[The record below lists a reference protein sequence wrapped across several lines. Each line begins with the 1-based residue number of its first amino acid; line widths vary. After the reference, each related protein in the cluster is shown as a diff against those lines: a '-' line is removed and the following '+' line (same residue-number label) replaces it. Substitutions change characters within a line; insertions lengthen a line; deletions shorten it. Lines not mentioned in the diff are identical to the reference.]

1 MPNSS
6 PSRFDGKTAIVTGA
20 GAGIGR
26 ATVLRLHAEGAR
38 VIGTDISRERLDLL
52 ATELGTDNL
61 VGAAVDV
68 SAEYTSMAPP
78 GSGS

>member
-38 VIGTDISRERLDLL
+38 VIGTD
-52 ATELGTDNL
+52 NL
-61 VGAAVDV
+61 VGAAGDV
-68 SAEYTSMAPP
+68 SAEFTSMAPP